1 MKIKGS
7 SIVEAIQTVGLRT
20 NEGFIE
26 NALTG
31 NITLDKFSKKHL
43 YFYADAA
50 YTVTLPNATTL
61 PTGWTIYFYSKENSL
76 DDITINDYTG
86 SYITKV
92 KINTYSTLI
101 LVDNTTA
108 AGKWKNITKIDTG
121 NEISVGVFR
130 NVVTYAVGDVI
141 VANSGS
147 ATVGNFLAT
156 CAEGADTD
164 GKQIDTDLSALSTT
178 TLSYT
183 PGVACYFY
191 IKANGTIV
199 KELYRQTGGEKLN
212 SAAMY
217 PAGSIYYSIS
227 DGMNYKQV
235 DGAWVEYPCVAIGEI
250 TSDGIVNVYG
260 FNFWWWLFEDLT
272 SYSQMFYNADYATT
286 SIQLN
291 YPCPDPKMLT
301 VIVGNTV
308 LLSNAY
314 TYNPAYSTITFQN
327 PIAAGTYIE
336 VKWYVPLTAVDFGDG
351 ALADF
356 IKSYTGVSG
365 TTLTTDIP
373 FQMFNNVLVFLNGQL
388 LASDEESGEEAN
400 DYYISGSD
408 IIFHESLDLTDKVT
422 VAALGNNGIVPLDSQ
437 IGFVELNNITIDVP
451 A

>member
-1 MKIKGS
+1 
-7 SIVEAIQTVGLRT
+7 
-20 NEGFIE
+20 
-26 NALTG
+26 
-31 NITLDKFSKKHL
+31 
-43 YFYADAA
+43 
-50 YTVTLPNATTL
+50 
-61 PTGWTIYFYSKENSL
+61 
-76 DDITINDYTG
+76 
-86 SYITKV
+86 
-92 KINTYSTLI
+92 
-101 LVDNTTA
+101 
-108 AGKWKNITKIDTG
+108 
-121 NEISVGVFR
+121 
-130 NVVTYAVGDVI
+130 
-141 VANSGS
+141 
-147 ATVGNFLAT
+147 
-156 CAEGADTD
+156 
-164 GKQIDTDLSALSTT
+164 
-178 TLSYT
+178 
-183 PGVACYFY
+183 
-191 IKANGTIV
+191 
-199 KELYRQTGGEKLN
+199 
-212 SAAMY
+212 
-217 PAGSIYYSIS
+217 
-227 DGMNYKQV
+227 
-235 DGAWVEYPCVAIGEI
+235 
-250 TSDGIVNVYG
+250 
-260 FNFWWWLFEDLT
+260 
-272 SYSQMFYNADYATT
+272 MFYNADYATT

-437 IGFVELNNITIDVP
+437 IGFVELNNIISYII
-451 A
+451 